1 MPSQSAV
8 LSAIGPDRPGLVDQI
23 AAVIHDAGGN
33 IADSRMAILGGEFA
47 LILLFSGTPAAV
59 AKVRKSLGPAAKR
72 LKLTWTLSPT
82 RAEARARPFL
92 PYRMR
97 VTGLDHPGIVHRVTS
112 ALAKLGVNVAS
123 LDTDLTPAPV
133 SGAPLFVLTADLQVP
148 VDLASAELRKAL
160 DLVCEVETLD
170 FTLEVKA

>member
-23 AAVIHDAGGN
+23 AAVIHGAGGN
-33 IADSRMAILGGEFA
+33 IADSRMTILGGEFA
-47 LILLFSGTPAAV
+47 LILLFSGSAPAL
-59 AKVRKSLGPAAKR
+59 AKIKKNMGPAAKR
-72 LKLTWTLSPT
+72 LKLAWTLQTTSAGT
-82 RAEARARPFL
+82 RSKPFI
-92 PYRMR
+92 PYRLR

-112 ALAKLGVNVAS
+112 AVAKLGVNVAS
-123 LDTDLTPAPV
+123 LDTDLTPAPI
-133 SGAPLFVLTADLQVP
+133 SGAPLFVLSADLQVP
-148 VDLASAELRKAL
+148 VDLAAAELRKAL